1 MTGAVS
7 DWSPTPGS
15 NGTLAGLSCAEGST
29 KISSFNNFIRE
40 ILAAVRAYA
49 NGAEWF
55 LYGDG
60 DASAS
65 FPYVSA
71 TSFKV
76 TGADVTTS
84 YHAGRRVK
92 ATGSTTGTIYGTISS
107 SSFSTDTSVVV
118 AWDSGSL
125 SNETLTVYLAV
136 NSVINTSLPLSSTTV
151 KGIIE
156 AATTTEQL
164 TGTDA
169 TRAAT
174 PDSIAALWEKG
185 SDIASAGTISIG
197 EGGYFHVTGTTT
209 ITDIDF
215 GTDKAGRAVWLIFD
229 GALTLTHNAT
239 TLILP
244 GGANITTAAGD
255 ACLVVS
261 EDGSDNVRVPI
272 YSRKSGAA
280 TVVAAQ
286 TVIQQVRAEDGAVAT
301 GSTQLPWDDTIPQNT
316 EGDQY
321 LSVSITPTSATSKL
335 VIEVFA
341 NFASGSGP
349 SVISGALFQDS
360 TAGALAA
367 TATALPS
374 ANVSIPI
381 VLTHTMTS
389 GTTSSIT
396 FKFRAGPSSA
406 ATITFNGAS
415 AARKFGGVSASMII
429 VTEYSA

>member
-1 MTGAVS
+1 MTGSVS
-7 DWSPTPGS
+7 DWSTTPAS
-15 NGTLAGLSCAEGST
+15 NATLAGLSCAEGST

-40 ILAAVRAYA
+40 VLAAVRAYA

-60 DASAS
+60 DASAA

-92 ATGSTTGTIYGTISS
+92 ATGAITTTIYGTISS
-107 SSFSTDTSVVV
+107 SSFSTDTTVVV

-125 SNETLTVYLAV
+125 ANETLTVYLAV
-136 NSVINTSLPLSSTTV
+136 NSVINTSLPISSTTA

-169 TRAAT
+169 TRAST

-215 GTDKAGRAVWLIFD
+215 ATDKSGRAVWLVFD
-229 GALTLTHNAT
+229 GILTLTHHAT

-244 GGANITTAAGD
+244 TGANITTAAGD

-261 EDGSDNVRVPI
+261 EDGSDNVRVPVYFRKDGSSVAGI
-272 YSRKSGAA
+272 ATQADMETATDLTKIVTPGRMTFHPDMIKVWAKITNSGTPTLSQSRGVSSLTDNGVGDFTVNFTTAFSAA
-280 TVVAAQ
+280 TYAYLMTAKSHANGIHIGQNTATAPAVGSCRVATAAQ
-286 TVIQQVRAEDGAVAT
+286 TVGAV
-301 GSTQLPWDDTIPQNT
+301 DIDC
-316 EGDQY
+316 
-321 LSVSITPTSATSKL
+321 SVSFL
-335 VIEVFA
+335 GDV
-341 NFASGSGP
+341 
-349 SVISGALFQDS
+349 
-360 TAGALAA
+360 
-367 TATALPS
+367 
-374 ANVSIPI
+374 
-381 VLTHTMTS
+381 
-389 GTTSSIT
+389 
-396 FKFRAGPSSA
+396 
-406 ATITFNGAS
+406 
-415 AARKFGGVSASMII
+415 
-429 VTEYSA
+429 